1 MVYSEWEFFDSEE
14 KISDTDTDL
23 DVVFKGWGTID

>member
-1 MVYSEWEFFDSEE
+1 MVYSGWGNFDSEE

-23 DVVFKGWGTID
+23 DVVFKGW